1 MKTIH
6 IKKTKF
12 GFQHCLEPYSS
23 APTWRYFGPDVKTA
37 DDMRRYFETG
47 RHSNDA
53 RDSLRDI
60 NLFFVDQDNKV
71 QRHYKVRIDN
81 ASGLHSAVVDYD
93 DNKKKVFT
101 TAQLWNEADQL
112 AYLRQSA
119 VHLPE
124 EYDSVKSAL
133 AYLAA
138 EEPFTVEE
146 YHAALKQKL
155 TDTITAECQQHAAGT
170 PAVVEFTD

>member
-1 MKTIH
+1 MTNIYVRKTDFGWQWNETLH
-6 IKKTKF
+6 NGYVWHSMPTTIKT
-12 GFQHCLEPYSS
+12 HS
-23 APTWRYFGPDVKTA
+23 
-37 DDMRRYFETG
+37 DMI
-47 RHSNDA
+47 A
-53 RDSLRDI
+53 
-60 NLFFVDQDNKV
+60 FFRSGGHRGTRGGNFDTPQLTLVDQDNKV
-71 QRHYKVRIDN
+71 LRHYNVRIDN

-93 DNKKKVFT
+93 DNKRKVFT

-133 AYLAA
+133 AYLAN

-155 TDTITAECQQHAAGT
+155 TDTITAECQAHAAGT

>member
-1 MKTIH
+1 MTNIY
-6 IKKTKF
+6 IKKTDF
-12 GFQHCLEPYSS
+12 GWQWNETL
-23 APTWRYFGPDVKTA
+23 TA
-37 DDMRRYFETG
+37 GYAWHSFNNTVRTHADMI
-47 RHSNDA
+47 A
-53 RDSLRDI
+53 
-60 NLFFVDQDNKV
+60 FFRSGGHRGTRGGNFDTPQLTLVDQDNKV
-71 QRHYKVRIDN
+71 LRHYNVRIDN

-93 DNKKKVFT
+93 DNKRKVFT

-133 AYLAA
+133 AYLAN

-155 TDTITAECQQHAAGT
+155 TDTITAECQAHAAGT

>member
-1 MKTIH
+1 MTTMYIRHDGLNWQWNDTLRSGYSWHTFPMK
-6 IKKTKF
+6 
-12 GFQHCLEPYSS
+12 
-23 APTWRYFGPDVKTA
+23 VKSQN
-37 DDMRRYFETG
+37 DMQAFFRSGGHRGVSGGNF
-47 RHSNDA
+47 
-53 RDSLRDI
+53 DI
-60 NLFFVDQDNKV
+60 PQLTLVDNENNPL
-71 QRHYKVRIDN
+71 RHYSVKIDKS
-81 ASGLHSAVVDYD
+81 SGLHSIIIDFD
-93 DNKKKVFT
+93 DNKKKILT

-133 AYLAA
+133 AYLAN

-155 TDTITAECQQHAAGT
+155 TDTITAECQQQHAGT
-170 PAVVEFTD
+170 PAVIEFTD

>member
-1 MKTIH
+1 MPL
-6 IKKTKF
+6 TK
-12 GFQHCLEPYSS
+12 EDEY
-23 APTWRYFGPDVKTA
+23 
-37 DDMRRYFETG
+37 
-47 RHSNDA
+47 
-53 RDSLRDI
+53 
-60 NLFFVDQDNKV
+60 
-71 QRHYKVRIDN
+71 
-81 ASGLHSAVVDYD
+81 
-93 DNKKKVFT
+93 
-101 TAQLWNEADQL
+101 
-112 AYLRQSA
+112 YLRSRSA

-133 AYLAA
+133 AYLAN

>member
-1 MKTIH
+1 MTNIY
-6 IKKTKF
+6 IKKTDF
-12 GFQHCLEPYSS
+12 GWQWNETLHNGYVWHYM
-23 APTWRYFGPDVKTA
+23 PTNIRTHS
-37 DDMRRYFETG
+37 DMI
-47 RHSNDA
+47 A
-53 RDSLRDI
+53 
-60 NLFFVDQDNKV
+60 FFRSGGHRGTRGGNFDTPQLTLVDQDNKV
-71 QRHYKVRIDN
+71 LRHYNVRIDN

-93 DNKKKVFT
+93 DNKRKVFT

-146 YHAALKQKL
+146 YHAELKQKL
-155 TDTITAECQQHAAGT
+155 TDTITAQCQQHAAGT